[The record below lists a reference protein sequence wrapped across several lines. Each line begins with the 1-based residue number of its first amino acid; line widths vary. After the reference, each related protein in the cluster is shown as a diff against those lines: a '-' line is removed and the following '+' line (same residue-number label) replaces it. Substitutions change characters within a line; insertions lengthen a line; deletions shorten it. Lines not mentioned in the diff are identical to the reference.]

1 MGEGKFYHEPVLS
14 RQVIDYLV
22 QSPEGVYLDCTVGG
36 GGHAEEILKRLNN
49 NGFLIGIDADA
60 DALAFA
66 RERLQRFSN
75 VALQQIFYDQLDVV
89 LVRLEK
95 YPVEG
100 VLFDL
105 GISSFQVDC
114 GERGFSYLKEGPL
127 DMRFHPT
134 QRLTAEHVVN
144 EYSEEELGRVL
155 REYGEEPHWRRLTR
169 AIVEAR
175 QSHPIQT
182 TEQLAAIIR
191 TRVPQRFQIKTLA
204 RVFQAIR
211 IEVNDELNR
220 LKRALEKA
228 FRALQQHGRLVVISY
243 HSLEDRIVKDFF
255 RYKAS
260 DCICPPEWPQCRCD
274 KVPEMKIL
282 TRKPLRPSPEE
293 VRTNPRARSA
303 RLRVAEKIVPFEEI

>member
-1 MGEGKFYHEPVLS
+1 MGSGKFFHEPVLS
-14 RQVIDYLV
+14 RPVTDFLL
-22 QSPEGVYLDCTVGG
+22 QSPKGIYLDCTVGG
-36 GGHAEEILKRLNN
+36 GGHAEEILKRLNE

-66 RERLQRFSN
+66 RERLQRFPN

-105 GISSFQVDC
+105 GISSFQVDRQ
-114 GERGFSYLKEGPL
+114 ERGFSYLKEGPL
-127 DMRFHPT
+127 DMRFQAA
-134 QRLTAEHVVN
+134 QRLTAKEVVN
-144 EYSEEELGRVL
+144 EYREEELGRIL
-155 REYGEEPHWRRLTR
+155 REYGEEPHWRRLAR

-175 QSHPIQT
+175 QVHPIET
-182 TEQLAAIIR
+182 TVQLAEIVR
-191 TRVPQRFQIKTLA
+191 SRVPQRFQIKTLA

-220 LKRALEKA
+220 LRRALEKA
-228 FRALQQHGRLVVISY
+228 FRALRKGGRLVVISY

-260 DCICPPEWPQCRCD
+260 ACVCPPEWPQCRCD
-274 KVPEMKIL
+274 KVSEVKIL
-282 TRKPLRPSPEE
+282 TRQPLVPTPEE
-293 VRTNPRARSA
+293 VQANPRARSA
-303 RLRVAEKIVPFEEI
+303 RLRVAEKIVPFEGI